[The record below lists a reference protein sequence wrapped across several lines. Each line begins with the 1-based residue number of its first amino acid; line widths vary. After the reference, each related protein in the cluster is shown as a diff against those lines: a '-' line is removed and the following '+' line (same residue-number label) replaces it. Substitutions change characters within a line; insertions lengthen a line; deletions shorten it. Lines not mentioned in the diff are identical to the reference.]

1 MQQATLERWAGEEI
15 SHVLASFPPDLRKA
29 ARQCAVSLEE
39 SPGREPDDADLEG
52 DELGLFEGAS
62 LLEAAEGDFDSLP
75 RVRLFL
81 RNLWD
86 WVEED
91 EAGFREEVAITFLHE
106 IGHYFGWDEEEID
119 ARGLG

>member
-1 MQQATLERWAGEEI
+1 M
-15 SHVLASFPPDLRKA
+15 LASFPPDLRKA

-39 SPGREPDDADLEG
+39 IPGREPHDEELEG

-81 RNLWD
+81 RNLWE

-91 EAGFREEVAITFLHE
+91 EDGFREEVAITFLHE
-106 IGHYFGWDEEEID
+106 IGHYFGWDEDEID